1 MSRPSLVMSARNIT
15 YGGIPAPST
24 TASHRDVTATTRRA
38 RARLRGRCTAQS
50 RGAYAGVTLD
60 GAYVA
65 VRHDVNEKFYGRKV
79 TARELLYGAV
89 KAPKAA
95 EPLYAKLYE
104 VRSRDG
110 AAHKNRPPLDN
121 WKETSRAG
129 SLRSARDIERG

>member
-1 MSRPSLVMSARNIT
+1 
-15 YGGIPAPST
+15 
-24 TASHRDVTATTRRA
+24 
-38 RARLRGRCTAQS
+38 LRGRCTAQS

-110 AAHKNRPPLDN
+110 AAHQNRPPSGTTGS
-121 WKETSRAG
+121 KRHVRA
-129 SLRSARDIERG
+129 LRSARDIERG